1 MKKSDRA
8 ELLNILEARRPSRPR
23 VRMQETAAEPERA
36 LVNIVTGLA
45 VKTAA
50 YRKDLAAL
58 LDAADNLQGKL
69 PGFDESLD
77 QMIGALEMSDKML
90 EDLTDAA
97 LGDAK
102 PYFKKLGL
110 TPPRN

>member
-1 MKKSDRA
+1 MKKSDRRT
-8 ELLNILEARRPSRPR
+8 LLNILEDRAPARAP
-23 VRMQETAAEPERA
+23 VREDIGEPERA
-36 LVNIVTGLA
+36 LVNLVTGLA

-50 YRKDLAAL
+50 YRKDLTAL
-58 LDAADNLQGKL
+58 MDIADNLQGKL
-69 PGFDESLD
+69 PGFEAALD

-110 TPPRN
+110 TPPRH

>member
-1 MKKSDRA
+1 MKKSDRR
-8 ELLNILEARRPSRPR
+8 ELLNILEDRRPARPR
-23 VRMQETAAEPERA
+23 APVRESVAEPERA
-36 LVNIVTGLA
+36 LVNMVTGLA

-58 LDAADNLQGKL
+58 LDVADNLQGKL
-69 PGFDESLD
+69 PGFDDSLD
-77 QMIGALEMSDKML
+77 HMIGALEMSDKML
-90 EDLTDAA
+90 EDLIDAT

-102 PYFKKLGL
+102 PYFKKRGL